1 MLIIE
6 VSMKKSNKL
15 TVFYVIS
22 SVSLFLVLLLGGIY
36 GVYVSVGLNFV
47 RSNSVPNE
55 IAGGNNGL
63 ANVSFGGSVNYSPSM
78 VGVIFLSI
86 ILIVIAVFDFIT
98 LIKQVIFFK
107 QFKAIE
113 RSSLTKKVESKT
125 PSKGSVIFWTFVVD
139 ILSLVAGIS
148 GLFINN
154 RSFAYGNEMSW
165 LFYLVDGLVSVLS
178 LVSIILLIAKLKN
191 KATEKRLSQ
200 NPKQKNVFQ
209 NSENKNKKKKK
220 VDSNEIAQMEYNL
233 MKLESMKKGKIV
245 TDDEYK
251 KLRKQI
257 LSFERQKNNLDVSQ

>member
-1 MLIIE
+1 
-6 VSMKKSNKL
+6 MKKSNKL

-47 RSNSVPNE
+47 RLNSMPNE
-55 IAGGNNGL
+55 MVGGNNGL
-63 ANVSFGGSVNYSPSM
+63 NNVSFGGSVNYSPSM

-107 QFKAIE
+107 QFKAVKN
-113 RSSLTKKVESKT
+113 SNLTKKIESKT
-125 PSKGSVIFWTFVVD
+125 PSKGSVIFWTFFVD
-139 ILSLVAGIS
+139 VLSLIAGIA

-154 RSFAYGNEMSW
+154 KSFAYGNEMGW

-178 LVSIILLIAKLKN
+178 LVSIVLLISKLKN
-191 KATEKRLSQ
+191 KATEKSLSQ
-200 NPKQKNVFQ
+200 KHKQKSMGIS
-209 NSENKNKKKKK
+209 SENKPRKKKK

-257 LSFERQKNNLDVSQ
+257 LSFEKTKNNADVS